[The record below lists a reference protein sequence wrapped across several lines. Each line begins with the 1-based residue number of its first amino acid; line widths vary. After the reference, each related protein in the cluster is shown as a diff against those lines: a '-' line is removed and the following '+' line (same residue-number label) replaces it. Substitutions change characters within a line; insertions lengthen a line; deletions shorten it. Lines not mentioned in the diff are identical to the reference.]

1 MVSSQFPIP
10 MRSAPPE
17 KELGYGQIFTAVLRR
32 KHWLII
38 GLLSGLTV
46 SGAIG
51 LRQTPS
57 YTSGMQLLIEP
68 IYQGKSQGPAKQTDE
83 VTDSN
88 IQVDSATQINFLQS
102 SGLIKRTMQS
112 VKKDYPEF
120 DPDNDGAIALFK
132 QNLSILQVASTAKKI
147 SDPTKIFQIS
157 YRSDNSVKAQ
167 KVLNALQKVYLDY
180 NREQQKQ
187 RLDKGLGFINQQ
199 LPEISQ
205 KLQKSEAR
213 LKEFRVNQELI
224 DPKLE
229 AQRSSDQLN
238 KTVQELQLNSTQ
250 IQELQ
255 TRYNSLQ
262 QQLPS
267 NPARMMVMARLTQ
280 STRYQSLLSEIQK
293 TELALVQQ
301 RLRFVNDTPFVQQI
315 VEQRNKQME
324 LLQVES
330 SRVLGE
336 SLPKG
341 EGLLSSAQLTPQDIT
356 GLTQLSETSVSLAA
370 AKARY
375 SATSQAIEALQN
387 DLKRFP
393 KLLAEYGRLEPE
405 VELNRDTLRQLL
417 KTRQDLGMEI
427 ARGSFDWQIVEEA
440 QLGSKTNTP
449 ITQTLILGA
458 IAGLILGALVAFLQE
473 SADDSV
479 HSSDDLKKQLTV
491 PMLGMVPSF
500 GSVKSS
506 FSPKLTFQRQEIE
519 PAPTIQQFFHWQP
532 FRESLDLIYQNLQL
546 LNTEG
551 GLKSLVVTSALAG
564 EGKSTFALGLAVSA
578 ARLHQRVLL
587 IDGDLRSPSLH
598 KMLGLP
604 NEIGLANLLIDNN
617 PIPLIQK
624 NTDESEYGNLSV
636 LTAGTGS
643 TDPAKLLSSQR
654 LRRLVNAFEKSYDLV
669 IIDAPPTSGMVDAM
683 LLASRASGVLMVG
696 RIGHVSRS
704 EVVKASSSLGRLNL
718 VGIIANDV
726 PAKGLNP
733 IYESAS
739 MAT

>member
-1 MVSSQFPIP
+1 

-38 GLLSGLTV
+38 GLLSGLAV
-46 SGAIG
+46 SGVIG
-51 LRQTPS
+51 LRQVPS

-68 IYQGKSQGPAKQTDE
+68 IYQGKTQGPVKQTDE
-83 VTDSN
+83 FTDSN
-88 IQVDSATQINFLQS
+88 VQVDSATQINFLQS
-102 SGLIKRTMQS
+102 SGLIKRTMES

-120 DPDNDGAIALFK
+120 NPDDDGAVALFK

-147 SDPTKIFQIS
+147 TDPTKIFQIN

-199 LPEISQ
+199 LPEIGQ
-205 KLQKSEAR
+205 KLQKSETK

-238 KTVQELQLNSTQ
+238 KALQELQLNSTQ

-267 NPARMMVMARLTQ
+267 TPTRMMLMARLTQ
-280 STRYQSLLSEIQK
+280 STRYQSLLNEIQK
-293 TELALVQQ
+293 TELALIQQ

-315 VEQRNKQME
+315 VDQRNKQME

-341 EGLLSSAQLTPQDIT
+341 EELLSSAQLTPQDIT
-356 GLTQLSETSVSLAA
+356 GLTQLSETSVSLEA

-375 SATSQAIEALQN
+375 YATSQAVQNLQT

-449 ITQTLILGA
+449 ITQTLMLGS
-458 IAGLILGALVAFLQE
+458 IAGLILGALIAFLQE

-500 GSVKSS
+500 GAVRGGL
-506 FSPKLTFQRQEIE
+506 SPKLTFQRQGTESG
-519 PAPTIQQFFHWQP
+519 PNIQQFFHWQP

-551 GLKSLVVTSALAG
+551 GLKSLVITSALAG
-564 EGKSTFALGLAVSA
+564 EGKSTFALGLAISA

-598 KMLGLP
+598 TMLGIP
-604 NEIGLANLLIDNN
+604 NEIGLANLLIDNS

-624 NTDESEYGNLSV
+624 NTDESEYGNLAV
-636 LTAGTGS
+636 LTAGTGF

-654 LRRLVNAFEKSYDLV
+654 LRRLISTFEKSYDLV
-669 IIDAPPTSGMVDAM
+669 IIDAPPTLGMVDAM

-696 RIGHVSRS
+696 RIDHVSRS
-704 EVVKASSSLGRLNL
+704 EVVKTSASLGRLNL

-733 IYESAS
+733 TYESFS
-739 MAT
+739 TIT

>member
-1 MVSSQFPIP
+1 MVSSQFPSP

-17 KELGYGQIFTAVLRR
+17 KELGYSQIFTAVLRR

-38 GLLSGLTV
+38 GLLSGITV
-46 SGAIG
+46 SGVIG
-51 LRQTPS
+51 LRQMPS

-68 IYQGKSQGPAKQTDE
+68 IYQGKTQGPAKQTDE
-83 VTDSN
+83 ITDSN
-88 IQVDSATQINFLQS
+88 VQVDSATQINFLQS
-102 SGLIKRTMQS
+102 SGLIKRTMES
-112 VKKDYPEF
+112 VKQDYPEF
-120 DPDNDGAIALFK
+120 NPDNDGAIALFK
-132 QNLSILQVASTAKKI
+132 QNLTISQVASTAKKI
-147 SDPTKIFQIS
+147 SDPTKIFQIN
-157 YRSDNSVKAQ
+157 YRSNDPMKAQ

-199 LPEISQ
+199 LPEIGQ
-205 KLQKSEAR
+205 KLQKSEAK
-213 LKEFRVNQELI
+213 LKEFRVNEELI

-229 AQRSSDQLN
+229 AQKSSDQLN
-238 KTVQELQLNSTQ
+238 KTLQDLQLNSTQ

-255 TRYNSLQ
+255 TRYNALQ
-262 QQLPS
+262 EQLPS
-267 NPARMMVMARLTQ
+267 TPTRTRLMARLTQ

-301 RLRFVNDTPFVQQI
+301 RLRFVNDTPYVQQI
-315 VEQRNKQME
+315 VDQRNKQME
-324 LLQVES
+324 LLQIES
-330 SRVLGE
+330 SRVLGAA
-336 SLPKG
+336 LPTE

-356 GLTQLSETSVSLAA
+356 GLTQLSETSVSLEA

-375 SATSQAIEALQN
+375 YATSQAVQTLQT

-405 VELNRDTLRQLL
+405 VDLNRDTLKQLL

-440 QLGSKTNTP
+440 QLGSRTNTP
-449 ITQTLILGA
+449 ITQTLMLGA

-473 SADDSV
+473 STDDAV
-479 HSSDDLKKQLTV
+479 HSSDDLKKQLAV

-500 GSVKSS
+500 DSVKTGL
-506 FSPKLTFQRQEIE
+506 SPKPIFQRQGIE
-519 PAPTIQQFFHWQP
+519 SVPNIHQFFHWQS
-532 FRESLDLIYQNLQL
+532 FRESLDLIYQNFQL

-551 GLKSLVVTSALAG
+551 KLKSLVVTSALAG
-564 EGKSTFALGLAVSA
+564 EGKSTFALGLAISA

-598 KMLGLP
+598 KMLELP
-604 NEIGLANLLIDNN
+604 NEIGLANLLVDNG

-624 NTDESEYGNLSV
+624 NTDESEYGNLAV

-654 LRRLVNAFEKSYDLV
+654 LRRLISTFEKSYDLV
-669 IIDAPPTSGMVDAM
+669 IIDAPPTLGMVDAM

-696 RIGHVSRS
+696 RIDHVSRN
-704 EVVKASSSLGRLNL
+704 EVIKASSSLGRLNL

-733 IYESAS
+733 IYESVS
-739 MAT
+739 MVT

>member
-1 MVSSQFPIP
+1 MVSSQFPLP

-17 KELGYGQIFTAVLRR
+17 KELGYGQIFSAVMRR

-46 SGAIG
+46 SGVIG

-83 VTDSN
+83 ITDSN

-102 SGLIKRTMQS
+102 SGLIKRTMES

-120 DPDNDGAIALFK
+120 NPDNDGAIAFFK

-157 YRSDNSVKAQ
+157 YRSDNPVKAQ

-205 KLQKSEAR
+205 KLQKSEAK

-238 KTVQELQLNSTQ
+238 KTLQELQLNSTQ

-267 NPARMMVMARLTQ
+267 TPVQMMLMARLTQ
-280 STRYQSLLSEIQK
+280 STRYQSLLGEIQK

-301 RLRFVNDTPFVQQI
+301 RLRFVNDTPFVQQM

-375 SATSQAIEALQN
+375 DATSQAIQALQS

-500 GSVKSS
+500 SSVKSG

-519 PAPTIQQFFHWQP
+519 SIPTIQQFFHWQP

-551 GLKSLVVTSALAG
+551 GLKSLVITSALAG
-564 EGKSTFALGLAVSA
+564 EGKSTFALGLAISA

-624 NTDESEYGNLSV
+624 NTDESEYGNLAV

-654 LRRLVNAFEKSYDLV
+654 LRRLISTFEKSYDLV

-683 LLASRASGVLMVG
+683 LLASRASGILMVG

-704 EVVKASSSLGRLNL
+704 EVIKASSSLGRLNL
-718 VGIIANDV
+718 IGIIANDV
-726 PAKGLNP
+726 SDKGLNS

-739 MAT
+739 MIP